1 MTDHVSSKRY
11 GRGRPFLYIIHY
23 VLSKPYGRGRP
34 FFSLIHYG
42 DRMEGCSRE
51 AMERA
56 ARNGHL
62 EVVKLLHQAGAPCS
76 SAAIHLAHVHGHYNI
91 YHLLN
96 ALYPG
101 KVCIPSIGF
110 GFCL

>member
-1 MTDHVSSKRY
+1 
-11 GRGRPFLYIIHY
+11 
-23 VLSKPYGRGRP
+23 
-34 FFSLIHYG
+34 
-42 DRMEGCSRE
+42 
-51 AMERA
+51 MERA

-76 SAAIHLAHVHGHYNI
+76 AAAIHLAQVHGHRNI

-101 KVCIPSIGF
+101 KVFKYTTDPLHSGKVHSDSIS
-110 GFCL
+110 CLNALYPGKIFKYTPIAMYPGKVQGA